1 MSLFKQTIKMNLYYI
16 LTIKLSIIAYNIFA
30 VFCLIDILSFI
41 ISIIQFLSMYSC
53 SWNSLYEN
61 KIVISNLTISYRIFK
76 IIKFLHFMTNI
87 ITGSSQKIS
96 FYNTFNKRINIY
108 YTQHQCKVLLLE
120 FFIILLTII
129 SDLFILINFY

>member
-1 MSLFKQTIKMNLYYI
+1 
-16 LTIKLSIIAYNIFA
+16 
-30 VFCLIDILSFI
+30 
-41 ISIIQFLSMYSC
+41 MYSC

-87 ITGSSQKIS
+87 ITGSSQKFS

-108 YTQHQCKVLLLE
+108 YTQHQCKVLLLA